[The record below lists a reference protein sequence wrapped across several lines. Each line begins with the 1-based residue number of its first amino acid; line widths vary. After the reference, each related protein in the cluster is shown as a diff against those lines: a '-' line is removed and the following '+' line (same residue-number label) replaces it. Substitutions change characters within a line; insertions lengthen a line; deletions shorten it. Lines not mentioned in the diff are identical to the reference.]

1 VFGETETNIWQD
13 PADVHPRSQE
23 QTPRR
28 IKAASTSMLLIR
40 TVSHENAMRLQSFS
54 LFCLRFFQRRTPQ
67 SHTHPSIPCSLAR
80 PGETRLSL
88 PREESLGSQDTIEFA
103 NGIVAAQHLACMQA
117 AALPRDPFNS
127 SHHHR
132 GKRRLSF
139 SLYWAR
145 CFSSYSFICSHG
157 DGQYSVLV
165 RAIHGESV
173 DLVAPDTSCVPA
185 SG

>member
-1 VFGETETNIWQD
+1 M
-13 PADVHPRSQE
+13 
-23 QTPRR
+23 

-103 NGIVAAQHLACMQA
+103 NGIVAAQHLACMQQQLLSLVILSIRPTTIEGREGCPSLFIGLA
-117 AALPRDPFNS
+117 ASHLIHSFALMVMVS
-127 SHHHR
+127 T
-132 GKRRLSF
+132 
-139 SLYWAR
+139 
-145 CFSSYSFICSHG
+145 
-157 DGQYSVLV
+157 QYSCV
-165 RAIHGESV
+165 RSMV
-173 DLVAPDTSCVPA
+173 NR
-185 SG
+185 